1 MAEQEQSIR
10 KESLIDSGTLSPNPW
25 DLSLSGQNRM
35 FYTERH
41 WTEDRAPQGCDP
53 SADSSAGIAQG
64 DGQRGRPNART
75 KAPPNISLLNGKNGL
90 DTGVYFTGQ
99 DGFWRLEANPQRV
112 CCSTISRRSFE

>member
-25 DLSLSGQNRM
+25 DLSVSGQNRM

-90 DTGVYFTGQ
+90 DNGVHFS
-99 DGFWRLEANPQRV
+99 P
-112 CCSTISRRSFE
+112 SFCQTDFRNLQWP